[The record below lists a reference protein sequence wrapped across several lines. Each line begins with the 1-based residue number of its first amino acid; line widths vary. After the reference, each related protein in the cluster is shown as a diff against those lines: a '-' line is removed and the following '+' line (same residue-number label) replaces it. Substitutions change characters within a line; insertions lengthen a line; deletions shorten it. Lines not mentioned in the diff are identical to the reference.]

1 MYRLKLLSD
10 AELVNNASNIYS
22 KNKQQYG
29 STNISDAQDLESGL
43 YGSTKSGPCKIC
55 NQAKNCQGHYG
66 ACILPYPIITNTIIL
81 DKFIRLIQ
89 ILCPVCS
96 SFPINIKEV
105 VNNYDS
111 KERFAAI
118 QERVRKLKQNNEII
132 KCANCKNEILLIS
145 VEGNYPDIKYYIKRT
160 KSEKKDQLNPI
171 VIHDILSNMS
181 DSVCE
186 ASGFNVETFNPR
198 NFMTYFMTIIPNK
211 LRLKSFEAASS
222 SITSNYRSIIEKV
235 IPDLQTFHNS
245 NFGLKKILIQSTET
259 ETFNKLYAQLN
270 AYYGLFVD
278 MTSDSI
284 MKACLETV
292 NKKDK
297 KHIDKGSSMLG
308 RFYGKDYSY
317 FNKGIIGTRHN
328 NSART
333 VVGGAPELACT
344 KIGLPKR
351 ISNKLGF
358 LIPIYKENIDYVKKI
373 INKEIS
379 GIKAIRIYK
388 PRIDESI
395 KLKKQHLVLNMNS
408 LEIEPGDKL
417 YINAIPGTLV
427 NYSRYPAIREESC
440 SSFEIIP
447 TNHSVVTIPL
457 TTAPMKGADFD
468 GDETQVYLP
477 SSWYTDAES
486 LLLQSATRVAKQYKD
501 GKFVIYFTA
510 DTNFELALI
519 NKDTLVGFESVFDEF
534 ETCIERRPLAKP
546 KRVLDIISETFVD
559 LGVMVNYKDKVLE
572 INNNIISDDKC
583 KINNQDFYL
592 YFSMIYGMNKTL
604 KLINR
609 IIQIGYNIAKFFP
622 ITMGNEVRFY
632 SDPIEILKTKKQ
644 TYENMK
650 KIERSNMSFRE
661 KTIEQTL
668 LSEKQKVPVIQ
679 ELIKTAKSTNIDKIG
694 FLTKFQNE
702 YYTSMVNM
710 DFIII
715 DGERVKPK
723 LANFTRTCC
732 SFSKFSLDPASY
744 GYINHG
750 YASPNIKPTETF
762 YDCMLQRK
770 SLYEK
775 GVSIANQGYLS
786 KRFGMAYGN
795 SVVDCNGGV
804 LCNDRIINFNYGV
817 DVRLK
822 FNQPLI
828 GISLSYSELCKML
841 NINEDDDLTLK
852 KLHER
857 INKSRQTYRR
867 LTSQLKIEIVNDEFC
882 AGFNYEQWL
891 SFNSEEGQTDKAIID
906 ELCEEIKKIT
916 CPEAMIQRYGLVY
929 NERLE
934 YYLRVKLRQV
944 KITRDQALSIY
955 YYFINSLISSGDS
968 VGMKATLAI
977 SEAFTQAGLNSI
989 HKATGGGIN
998 VEKIQ
1003 RSSGFDRF
1011 EELLGNSVPKNSVL
1025 TLGFLENTKEQAE
1038 KFAKEQETLF
1048 FSDLWNKID
1057 VNIAYGIPDIVK
1069 QIHPN
1074 ISDDEFNSVT
1084 INNTF
1089 LRVNLNL
1096 AKLADHEIDIVDL
1109 IEKLKTDEIALMTGH
1124 ITQHKEF
1131 MLYVFFY
1138 PNVQKLT
1145 INNLI
1150 SKWKSRQKNNII
1162 HGEYL
1167 VNCFVTQ
1174 NKNTGDWLVLANEV
1188 NPERKTFENII
1199 VHPDLDVCKCK
1210 TSNTR
1215 ENDVIYGICEA
1226 ESRLFEELYYT
1237 ATNLSDT
1244 KNILERHYKTICDT
1258 AYADGK
1264 IILAATHSIEKHD
1277 GDYLRRIDFETP
1289 AVFFRTAL
1297 ESGKFLPTDD
1307 PIAAATF
1314 NDLPRIGSGFSK
1326 VTII

>member
-1 MYRLKLLSD
+1 
-10 AELVNNASNIYS
+10 
-22 KNKQQYG
+22 
-29 STNISDAQDLESGL
+29 
-43 YGSTKSGPCKIC
+43 
-55 NQAKNCQGHYG
+55 
-66 ACILPYPIITNTIIL
+66 
-81 DKFIRLIQ
+81 
-89 ILCPVCS
+89 
-96 SFPINIKEV
+96 
-105 VNNYDS
+105 
-111 KERFAAI
+111 
-118 QERVRKLKQNNEII
+118 
-132 KCANCKNEILLIS
+132 
-145 VEGNYPDIKYYIKRT
+145 
-160 KSEKKDQLNPI
+160 
-171 VIHDILSNMS
+171 
-181 DSVCE
+181 
-186 ASGFNVETFNPR
+186 
-198 NFMTYFMTIIPNK
+198 
-211 LRLKSFEAASS
+211 LKSFEAASS
-222 SITSNYRSIIEKV
+222 SITSNYRSIIDKV
-235 IPDLQTFHNS
+235 IPDLQTYHNS
-245 NFGLKKILIQSTET
+245 NFGLKKILVQSHET
-259 ETFNKLYAQLN
+259 DIFNKLYAQLN
-270 AYYGLFVD
+270 AYYGLIID
-278 MTSDSI
+278 MTSDTI
-284 MKACLETV
+284 MKSCLDVV

-351 ISNKLGF
+351 ICNKLGF
-358 LIPIYKENIDYVKKI
+358 LVPVYKENLDFVRRIVE
-373 INKEIS
+373 KEIP

-388 PRIDESI
+388 PKLDESI
-395 KLKKQHLVLNMNS
+395 KLKKQHLVLNTS
-408 LEIEPGDKL
+408 SIDIEPGDKI
-417 YINAIPGTLV
+417 YINALPGTLV

-440 SSFEIIP
+440 SSFEIVP

-534 ETCIERRPLAKP
+534 ETCIERKPLRKP
-546 KRVLDIISETFVD
+546 KRVIDVISETFDD
-559 LGVMVNYKDKVLE
+559 LNVVVNYEDKILK
-572 INNNIISDDKC
+572 ITNNKISDDKC

-650 KIERSNMSFRE
+650 KIERSNLSFRE

-679 ELIKTAKSTNIDKIG
+679 ELIKSAKSTNIDKIG

-702 YYTSMVNM
+702 YYTSMINM

-732 SFSKFSLDPASY
+732 SFAKYSLDPASY

-795 SVVDCNGGV
+795 SVVDCNGAV
-804 LCNDRIINFNYGV
+804 LCNDRIINFNYGI

-828 GISLSYSELCKML
+828 GISLSYPELCKTI
-841 NINEDDDLTLK
+841 NIKEDHDDRLKTLY
-852 KLHER
+852 HR
-857 INKSRQTYRR
+857 INASRNIYRR
-867 LTSQLKIEIVNDEFC
+867 LTSQLKAEIVNDEFC
-882 AGFNYEQWL
+882 TGFNYEQWL
-891 SFNSEEGQTDKAIID
+891 KFNSEEGQTEDDIID
-906 ELCEEIKKIT
+906 ELCEELMKIT
-916 CPEAMIQRYGLVY
+916 CPIAMKQRYGLVY
-929 NERLE
+929 NDRLE

-944 KITRDQALSIY
+944 KITRKQALSIY
-955 YYFINSLISSGDS
+955 YYYVNSLISSGDS

-989 HKATGGGIN
+989 HKATGGGVN

-1011 EELLGNSVPKNSVL
+1011 EELLGNSVPKNSVI
-1025 TLGFLENTKEQAE
+1025 TLGFLDNTQEQAE
-1038 KFAKEQETLF
+1038 KFAKEQETIF

-1057 VNIAYGIPDIVK
+1057 VNISFQVPELVYEL
-1069 QIHPN
+1069 HPKFTK
-1074 ISDDEFNSVT
+1074 EMFKKHP

-1089 LRVNLNL
+1089 LRVSLNL
-1096 AKLADHEIDIVDL
+1096 SKLADHEIKITDL
-1109 IEKLKTDEIALMTGH
+1109 IRKLKSEEILFITGH
-1124 ITQHKEF
+1124 ITQHNEF
-1131 MLYVFFY
+1131 MLYVFFQA
-1138 PNVQKLT
+1138 NVQKIT

-1150 SKWKSRQKNNII
+1150 TKWKSRQKNNII

-1215 ENDVIYGICEA
+1215 ENDTIYGVCEA
-1226 ESRLFEELYYT
+1226 EARLFEELYYT

-1297 ESGKFLPTDD
+1297 ESGKYIPTDD